1 MFKLVVWIKEHK
13 LYLFIGVLLLLVFSY
28 VYFTYSMPV
37 EEELQEDWLLL
48 NQVENEKEGDLESSS
63 SEPEEPMIMMVDI
76 KGEVLNPGVYEV
88 REGDRIIN
96 LIEKAG
102 GLTKEADSIGV
113 NFALKLSDEMAVY
126 IPKKGEATEVV
137 GDLIRNGSPNSE
149 AGGSKVNLNLATASD
164 LETLPGIGPA
174 KSAAI
179 LEYRETNGSFKS
191 IEDLKSVSGIGDK
204 TYEKLSSLITVK

>member
-1 MFKLVVWIKEHK
+1 MVEWIKEHK

-37 EEELQEDWLLL
+37 EEELQEDWLSL

>member
-1 MFKLVVWIKEHK
+1 MVEWIKEHK
-13 LYLFIGVLLLLVFSY
+13 LYLFIGVVLLLIFSY
-28 VYFTYSMPV
+28 AYFTYSMPA
-37 EEELQEDWLLL
+37 EEELQEDWLSLD
-48 NQVENEKEGDLESSS
+48 QVENDKEMVGDLESSS
-63 SEPEEPMIMMVDI
+63 PVPVEPTILMVDI
-76 KGEVLNPGVYEV
+76 KGEILNPGVYEV
-88 REGDRIIN
+88 HDGDRIIN

-102 GLTKEADSIGV
+102 GLTKDADSIGV

-126 IPKKGEATEVV
+126 IPKKGESTEAV
-137 GDLIRNGSPNSE
+137 GGMTINAGSNSE
-149 AGGSKVNLNLATASD
+149 AGGSKVNLNSATASD

-191 IEDLKSVSGIGDK
+191 IEDLKSISGIGEK

>member
-1 MFKLVVWIKEHK
+1 
-13 LYLFIGVLLLLVFSY
+13 
-28 VYFTYSMPV
+28 MPV

>member
-1 MFKLVVWIKEHK
+1 MVVWIKEHK

-37 EEELQEDWLLL
+37 EEELQEDWLSL

>member
-1 MFKLVVWIKEHK
+1 MVEWIKEHK

>member
-1 MFKLVVWIKEHK
+1 MVEWTKEHK

-37 EEELQEDWLLL
+37 EEELQEDWLSL

>member
-1 MFKLVVWIKEHK
+1 MFKLVEWIKEHK

>member
-1 MFKLVVWIKEHK
+1 MFKLVEWIKEHK

-37 EEELQEDWLLL
+37 EEELQEDWLSL